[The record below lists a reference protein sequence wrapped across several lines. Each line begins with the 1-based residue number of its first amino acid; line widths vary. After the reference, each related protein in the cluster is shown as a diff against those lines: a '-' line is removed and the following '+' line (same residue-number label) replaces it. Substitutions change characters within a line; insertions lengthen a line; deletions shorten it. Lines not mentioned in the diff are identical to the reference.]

1 MIEQHGMI
9 ICAFPGTGKTKA
21 EATAHNYGLYEILDA
36 ESSPFRW
43 TETASGKR
51 VQNPE
56 FPDNYLN
63 FIEHE
68 AGIKERIILTA
79 THKQVRDEMKKR
91 GLSYIIIA
99 PEKNLKDEYL
109 SRYVARGNDIS
120 FIKQL
125 YDHWNEWLDEMEGDG
140 APIIHLKSGQ
150 YLLDIILPKLTTSRG
165 RTAYHCGDGK
175 TYYL

>member
-1 MIEQHGMI
+1 MVEQHGTI

-21 EATAHNYGLYEILDA
+21 EIIANNYGRYDILDA
-36 ESSPFRW
+36 ESSKFRW
-43 TETASGKR
+43 TENTSGQR

-56 FPDNYLN
+56 FPNNYVD

-68 AGIKERIILTA
+68 AGIEKGIILTA
-79 THKQVRDEMKKR
+79 THKQVRDNMKSR
-91 GLSYIIIA
+91 GLSYIIVV

-109 SRYVARGNDIS
+109 SRYLSRGNDIS

-125 YDHWNEWLDEMEGDG
+125 YDHWDAWLDEMEIDG

-150 YLLDIILPKLTTSRG
+150 YLSDVIHPEFIKPNRP
-165 RTAYHCGDGK
+165 R
-175 TYYL
+175 YYYNGGQYTLL